1 MSKEKVKSKKK
12 GKKPGRENILRRTVN
27 RVVQF
32 FRDARA
38 EIRRVIWPT
47 PRETRNLTLVVLVLS
62 TILGLLMWAFDT
74 LFSWLYRLLV

>member
-1 MSKEKVKSKKK
+1 MSKATSKEKKSK
-12 GKKPGRENILRRTVN
+12 GPN
-27 RVVQF
+27 RIVVF

-47 PRETRNLTLVVLVLS
+47 PKETRNLTLVVLVLS

-74 LFSWLYRLLV
+74 LFATLYGLLAKYV